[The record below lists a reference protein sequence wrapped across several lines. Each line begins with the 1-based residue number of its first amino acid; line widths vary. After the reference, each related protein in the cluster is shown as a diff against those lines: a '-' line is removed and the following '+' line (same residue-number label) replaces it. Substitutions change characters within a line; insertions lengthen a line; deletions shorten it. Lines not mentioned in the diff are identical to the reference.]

1 MPIRLQLKNGTHFD
15 FNPKNPF
22 PPHRRVRHT
31 LPSDGIRRRSGQ
43 GGKTAR
49 LRQPQL
55 QSRRIHA
62 NRQRLVV
69 RRQVSRAQNF
79 RRRPLR
85 YERLYRRP
93 QNPAHPQPCARN
105 QHQKRQ
111 KRHRPRQRPRPLPRQ
126 PHHRRIQSRR
136 AKIGFVSQG
145 TAHVKIEQ
153 IVPGQSAPVA
163 ENKDIFIDLKSFGT
177 EHEAQA
183 YLNQAAQNFA
193 ASSSSPNLSVEKRRY
208 EYVVKMGPFASQERA
223 AEAEAQARGMVRA
236 VLTSG

>member
-1 MPIRLQLKNGTHFD
+1 MTLTRKTLFLLTAAFGTHSLQTASADAVVKPEKLHASANRSYKVAEFTQTGNASWYGGRFHGRKTSGGDRYDMNAFTAAHKTLPIPSHVRVTNTKNGKSVID
-15 FNPKNPF
+15 
-22 PPHRRVRHT
+22 
-31 LPSDGIRRRSGQ
+31 
-43 GGKTAR
+43 
-49 LRQPQL
+49 
-55 QSRRIHA
+55 
-62 NRQRLVV
+62 
-69 RRQVSRAQNF
+69 VSKAAAQK
-79 RRRPLR
+79 L
-85 YERLYRRP
+85 
-93 QNPAHPQPCARN
+93 
-105 QHQKRQ
+105 
-111 KRHRPRQRPRPLPRQ
+111 
-126 PHHRRIQSRR
+126 
-136 AKIGFVSQG
+136 GFVSQG

>member
-1 MPIRLQLKNGTHFD
+1 MTLTRKTLFLLTAAFGTHSLQTASADAVVKAEKLHASANRSYKVAEFTQTGNASWYGGRFHGRKTSGGDRYDMNAFTAAHKTLPIPSHVRVTNTKNG
-15 FNPKNPF
+15 N
-22 PPHRRVRHT
+22 
-31 LPSDGIRRRSGQ
+31 
-43 GGKTAR
+43 
-49 LRQPQL
+49 
-55 QSRRIHA
+55 RIID
-62 NRQRLVV
+62 
-69 RRQVSRAQNF
+69 VSKAAAQK
-79 RRRPLR
+79 L
-85 YERLYRRP
+85 
-93 QNPAHPQPCARN
+93 
-105 QHQKRQ
+105 
-111 KRHRPRQRPRPLPRQ
+111 
-126 PHHRRIQSRR
+126 
-136 AKIGFVSQG
+136 GFVSQG

>member
-1 MPIRLQLKNGTHFD
+1 MTLTRKTLFLLTAAFGTHSLQTASADAVVKAEKLHASANRSYKVAEFTQTGNASWYGGRFHGRKTSGGDRYDMNAFTAAHKTLPIPSHVRVTNTKNG
-15 FNPKNPF
+15 KSVIV
-22 PPHRRVRHT
+22 RVN
-31 LPSDGIRRRSGQ
+31 D
-43 GGKTAR
+43 
-49 LRQPQL
+49 
-55 QSRRIHA
+55 
-62 NRQRLVV
+62 
-69 RRQVSRAQNF
+69 RA
-79 RRRPLR
+79 
-85 YERLYRRP
+85 
-93 QNPAHPQPCARN
+93 
-105 QHQKRQ
+105 
-111 KRHRPRQRPRPLPRQ
+111 LPRQ

-136 AKIGFVSQG
+136 AKIGLCQPRDG
-145 TAHVKIEQ
+145 TRQ
-153 IVPGQSAPVA
+153 NRTNRPGESAPVA

>member
-1 MPIRLQLKNGTHFD
+1 MTLTRKTLFLLTAAFGTHSLQTASADAVVKAEKLHASANRSYKVAEFTQTGNASWYGGRFHGRKTSGGDRYDMNAFTAAHKTLPIPSHVRVTNTKNGKSVID
-15 FNPKNPF
+15 
-22 PPHRRVRHT
+22 
-31 LPSDGIRRRSGQ
+31 
-43 GGKTAR
+43 
-49 LRQPQL
+49 
-55 QSRRIHA
+55 
-62 NRQRLVV
+62 
-69 RRQVSRAQNF
+69 VSKAAAQK
-79 RRRPLR
+79 L
-85 YERLYRRP
+85 
-93 QNPAHPQPCARN
+93 
-105 QHQKRQ
+105 
-111 KRHRPRQRPRPLPRQ
+111 
-126 PHHRRIQSRR
+126 
-136 AKIGFVSQG
+136 GFVSQG

-153 IVPGQSAPVA
+153 IVPDQSAPVA

>member
-1 MPIRLQLKNGTHFD
+1 MTLTRKTLFLLTAAFGTHSLQTASADAVVKAEKLHASANRSYKVAEFTQTGNASWYGGRFHGRKTSGGDRYDMNAFTAAHKTLPIPSHVRVTNTKNGKSVND
-15 FNPKNPF
+15 RGPF
-22 PPHRRVRHT
+22 H
-31 LPSDGIRRRSGQ
+31 GN
-43 GGKTAR
+43 
-49 LRQPQL
+49 
-55 QSRRIHA
+55 RIID
-62 NRQRLVV
+62 
-69 RRQVSRAQNF
+69 VSKAAAQK
-79 RRRPLR
+79 L
-85 YERLYRRP
+85 
-93 QNPAHPQPCARN
+93 
-105 QHQKRQ
+105 
-111 KRHRPRQRPRPLPRQ
+111 
-126 PHHRRIQSRR
+126 
-136 AKIGFVSQG
+136 GFVSQG

>member
-136 AKIGFVSQG
+136 AKIGLCQPRDG
-145 TAHVKIEQ
+145 TRQ
-153 IVPGQSAPVA
+153 NRTNRPGESAPVA

-208 EYVVKMGPFASQERA
+208 EYVVKMGRLPRRNAPPKPKR
-223 AEAEAQARGMVRA
+223 RHA
-236 VLTSG
+236 VWFGRY

>member
-1 MPIRLQLKNGTHFD
+1 MTLTRKTLFLLTAAFGTHSLQTASADAVVKAEKLHASANRSYKVAEFTQTGNASWYGGRFHGRKTSGGDRYDMNAFTAAHKTLPIPSHVRVTNTKNGKSVID
-15 FNPKNPF
+15 
-22 PPHRRVRHT
+22 
-31 LPSDGIRRRSGQ
+31 
-43 GGKTAR
+43 
-49 LRQPQL
+49 
-55 QSRRIHA
+55 
-62 NRQRLVV
+62 
-69 RRQVSRAQNF
+69 VSKAAAQK
-79 RRRPLR
+79 L
-85 YERLYRRP
+85 
-93 QNPAHPQPCARN
+93 
-105 QHQKRQ
+105 
-111 KRHRPRQRPRPLPRQ
+111 
-126 PHHRRIQSRR
+126 
-136 AKIGFVSQG
+136 GFVSQG

-193 ASSSSPNLSVEKRRY
+193 ASSSNPNLSVEKRRY

>member
-111 KRHRPRQRPRPLPRQ
+111 KRHRPRQRPRPF
-126 PHHRRIQSRR
+126 HGNRIIDVSKAAAQ
-136 AKIGFVSQG
+136 KLGFVSQG

-153 IVPGQSAPVA
+153 IVPANPHRLPKTKTS
-163 ENKDIFIDLKSFGT
+163 
-177 EHEAQA
+177 
-183 YLNQAAQNFA
+183 
-193 ASSSSPNLSVEKRRY
+193 LS
-208 EYVVKMGPFASQERA
+208 
-223 AEAEAQARGMVRA
+223 
-236 VLTSG
+236 T

>member
-1 MPIRLQLKNGTHFD
+1 MTLTRKTLFLLTAAFGTHSLQTASADAVVKAEKLHASANRSYKVAEFTQTGNASWYGGRFHGRKTSGGDRYDMNAFTAAHKTLPIPSHVRVTNTKNG
-15 FNPKNPF
+15 KSVIV
-22 PPHRRVRHT
+22 RVN
-31 LPSDGIRRRSGQ
+31 D
-43 GGKTAR
+43 
-49 LRQPQL
+49 
-55 QSRRIHA
+55 
-62 NRQRLVV
+62 
-69 RRQVSRAQNF
+69 RA
-79 RRRPLR
+79 
-85 YERLYRRP
+85 
-93 QNPAHPQPCARN
+93 
-105 QHQKRQ
+105 
-111 KRHRPRQRPRPLPRQ
+111 LPRQ

-136 AKIGFVSQG
+136 AKIGLCQPRDG
-145 TAHVKIEQ
+145 TRQ
-153 IVPGQSAPVA
+153 NRTNRPGQSAPVA

>member
-1 MPIRLQLKNGTHFD
+1 MTLTRKTLFLLTAAFGTHSLQTASADAVVKAEKLHASANRSYKVAEFTQTGNASWYGGRFHGRKTSGGDRYDMNAFTAAHKTLPIPSHVRVTNTKNGKSVID
-15 FNPKNPF
+15 
-22 PPHRRVRHT
+22 
-31 LPSDGIRRRSGQ
+31 
-43 GGKTAR
+43 
-49 LRQPQL
+49 
-55 QSRRIHA
+55 
-62 NRQRLVV
+62 
-69 RRQVSRAQNF
+69 VSKAAAQK
-79 RRRPLR
+79 L
-85 YERLYRRP
+85 
-93 QNPAHPQPCARN
+93 
-105 QHQKRQ
+105 
-111 KRHRPRQRPRPLPRQ
+111 
-126 PHHRRIQSRR
+126 
-136 AKIGFVSQG
+136 GFVSQG